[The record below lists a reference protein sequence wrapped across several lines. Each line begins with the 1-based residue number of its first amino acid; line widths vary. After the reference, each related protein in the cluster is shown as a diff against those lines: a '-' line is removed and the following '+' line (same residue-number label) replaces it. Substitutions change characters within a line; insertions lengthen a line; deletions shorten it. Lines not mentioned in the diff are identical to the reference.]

1 MYLCDV
7 TECSVTILKDNNYER
22 KNKLKVVNT
31 TWGDFLKEHPVQ
43 VVVEMPD
50 WPKDHVARVV
60 TVNAVLA

>member
-1 MYLCDV
+1 M
-7 TECSVTILKDNNYER
+7 KG

-43 VVVEMPD
+43 EVVEMPD